1 MVRCIKLLFLHSDPM
16 FFAPPVLGGLP
27 PCSCGGAWRHH
38 CSHSNSTF
46 GHCVAVA
53 AAEFAARPEGGAL
66 KVAAGLD
73 RGRYRHDP
81 YARLVDARY
90 QAKLQL

>member
-1 MVRCIKLLFLHSDPM
+1 VCSAEFIFLPYPTL
-16 FFAPPVLGGLP
+16 FAPPAQGLLLL
-27 PCSCGGAWRHH
+27 SCGGAWCHNR
-38 CSHSNSTF
+38 CRSNSTL

-53 AAEFAARPEGGAL
+53 AAEYAARPEGGAL